1 MEFEWDET
9 KRLKNYKK
17 HGVDFL
23 DAALIFDGE
32 VLTTQDTSRDY
43 GEERFNSLGLVDGK
57 IFNVTHTE
65 RSGKTR
71 IISAWQGG
79 RKEHEQYKNRVP

>member
-1 MEFEWDET
+1 MQFEWDEA
-9 KRLKNYKK
+9 KRVSNYQK

-23 DAALIFDGE
+23 EAALIFEGD
-32 VLTTQDTSRDY
+32 VLTQKDETKDY
-43 GEERFNSLGLVDGK
+43 GEDRFNSLGLVDGQVY
-57 IFNVTHTE
+57 NVTHTE
-65 RSGKTR
+65 RDGKIR